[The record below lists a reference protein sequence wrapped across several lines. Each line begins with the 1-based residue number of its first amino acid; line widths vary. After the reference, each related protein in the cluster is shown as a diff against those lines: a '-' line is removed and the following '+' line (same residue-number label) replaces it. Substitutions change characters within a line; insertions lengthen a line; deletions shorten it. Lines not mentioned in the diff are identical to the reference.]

1 MAHPAI
7 HLRSV
12 VCLLDRFPALTG
24 IDLDVAEGEALL
36 VTGSNGAG
44 KTTLLRLLAG
54 LLPAAS
60 GDAQVFGCD
69 LVRDRRAV
77 RRRVGLL
84 SEGTGCYDDLTV
96 RENLLFRARSGG
108 LSTRAAEVAI
118 EQWGLTRLA
127 DAVHAKMSTGERRRL
142 AFAAMMIREPDMLLL
157 DEPHAG
163 LDAKGRALLAEL
175 VRDSTARGCTVLIAS
190 HEIAEARGL
199 VSREVTLAG
208 GRMLAAS
215 EVGVAFAAAS
225 GAAASGAAASEA
237 RAPSAGA
244 PRS

>member
-1 MAHPAI
+1 MAQPAI

-24 IDLDVAEGEALL
+24 IDLDVAEGEAVL

-54 LLPAAS
+54 LLPVAS

-96 RENLLFRARSGG
+96 RENLLFRSRCAG
-108 LSTRAAEVAI
+108 LSAKTVDAAI

-142 AFAAMMIREPDMLLL
+142 AFAAMMIREPDLLLL

-175 VRDSTARGCTVLIAS
+175 VRDSSARGRTVLIAS
-190 HEIAEARGL
+190 HEITEARGL
-199 VSREVTLAG
+199 VSREVALVG
-208 GRMLAAS
+208 GRMLSAPG
-215 EVGVAFAAAS
+215 VGADPAVARDVV
-225 GAAASGAAASEA
+225 A
-237 RAPSAGA
+237 RGAGA
-244 PRS
+244 SRA